1 MQGGF
6 RVASKDR
13 AQRIGIWIIAIV
25 MTVGTIGSFVVIIL
39 ANNNQKID
47 LAQQQKDQAAQLATY
62 QQQQK
67 VAAKANADNSEA
79 LTGYSAASFD
89 ASSVTSLKVETSTQ
103 GTGDTIKATDSINA
117 SYFGWTSDGVIF
129 DSSKK
134 KDTSDAPVTFPLS
147 NVIKG
152 WTTGL
157 TGVKVGSVVK
167 LTIPSDLGYSTT
179 GSGIIPANAPLQ
191 FIVEIHKIDNS
202 TKSSAQ

>member
-1 MQGGF
+1 M
-6 RVASKDR
+6 ASKDR

-47 LAQQQKDQAAQLATY
+47 LAQQQKDQAAQLAAY

-67 VAAKANADNSEA
+67 VAAKSNADNSEA
-79 LTGYSAASFD
+79 FGGYSVASFD
-89 ASSVTSLKVETSTQ
+89 ASSVTSLKVETLTQ

-117 SYFGWTSDGVIF
+117 SYFGWASDGVIF

-134 KDTSDAPVTFPLS
+134 KDASDAPVTFPLS

-167 LTIPSDLGYSTT
+167 LTIPADQGYGTT

>member
-1 MQGGF
+1 M
-6 RVASKDR
+6 ASKDR

-47 LAQQQKDQAAQLATY
+47 LAQQQKDQAAQLAAY
-62 QQQQK
+62 EQQQK

-79 LTGYSAASFD
+79 LTGYSAASFV
-89 ASSVTSLKVETSTQ
+89 ASSATSLKVETLTQ
-103 GTGDTIKATDSINA
+103 GAGDTIKATDSINA

-157 TGVKVGSVVK
+157 TGVKVGSIVK
-167 LTIPSDLGYSTT
+167 LTIPADQGYGTT

>member
-1 MQGGF
+1 M
-6 RVASKDR
+6 ASKDT

-39 ANNNQKID
+39 SNNNQQAD
-47 LAQQQKDQAAQLATY
+47 LAQQQKDQAAQQAAY
-62 QQQQK
+62 QQQQAT
-67 VAAKANADNSEA
+67 AAKANADSSEA
-79 LTGYSAASFD
+79 LTGYSATPFD
-89 ASSVTSLKVETSTQ
+89 AASVTSLKVETLTE
-103 GTGDTIKATDSINA
+103 GTGDTIKSTDSINA

-129 DSSKK
+129 DSSQKK
-134 KDTSDAPVTFPLS
+134 STADAPVTFPLS

-167 LTIPSDLGYSTT
+167 LTIPADQAYGAA
-179 GSGIIPANAPLQ
+179 GSGVIPANAPLQ

>member
-1 MQGGF
+1 M
-6 RVASKDR
+6 ASKDR

-47 LAQQQKDQAAQLATY
+47 LAQQQKDQAVKLAAD

-67 VAAKANADNSEA
+67 VDAKANADNSEA
-79 LTGYSAASFD
+79 LSGYSAALFD
-89 ASSVTSLKVETSTQ
+89 ASSATSLKVETLTQ

-134 KDTSDAPVTFPLS
+134 KDASDAPITLPLS

-167 LTIPSDLGYSTT
+167 LTIPADQGYGTT